1 MNFIK
6 LLIVLGFKANN
17 QVIPNT
23 RVVVYSCLMFII
35 TLEVLRDFIICKIVL
50 TPRE

>member
-23 RVVVYSCLMFII
+23 RVVVFDVHHHTRGS
-35 TLEVLRDFIICKIVL
+35 
-50 TPRE
+50 